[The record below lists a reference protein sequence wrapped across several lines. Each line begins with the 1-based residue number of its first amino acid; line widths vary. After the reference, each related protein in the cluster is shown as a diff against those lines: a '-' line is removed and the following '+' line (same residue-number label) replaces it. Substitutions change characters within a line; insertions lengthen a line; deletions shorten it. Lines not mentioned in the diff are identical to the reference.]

1 LHEIIPAREEEFF
14 PSFGGTMKSFEQ
26 GFRLAMKT
34 CGMLLQTSGGGGK
47 GLIIAFNITP
57 ANLRTLARL
66 MEQHGEENSLQI
78 EIPPKT
84 WSDFLRERG
93 TDKHFGE
100 MMVWFHVEEGE
111 NPEID

>member
-1 LHEIIPAREEEFF
+1 MNYIPAREEEILS
-14 PSFGGTMKSFEQ
+14 PFGGTMKSFEQ

-34 CGMLLQTSGGGGK
+34 YGMLLQTSGGGGK

-57 ANLRTLARL
+57 ANLQTLARL
-66 MEQHGEENSLQI
+66 MEQHGAENSLQI

-100 MMVWFHVEEGE
+100 MTVWFHVEEGE